1 MNIAA
6 LPMGRWAGVTGT
18 PLFIAGPCAA
28 ESEEQLLETAQR
40 VAAQGVRYFRAGI
53 WKARTRPNSFEGV
66 GETALPWLRAAG
78 VQCGLRTATEVAT
91 PAHVEAAL
99 RHQIDLLWI
108 GARTTVNPF
117 SVQELAA
124 ALRGTTVP
132 VLIKNPTNPDLSLWL
147 GAVERVYSAGVRAL
161 GVIHRGFSVGGQPR
175 FRNAPMWDLVIEMR
189 RTLPGVPILCDPSHI
204 TGRHDLV
211 PEVAQ
216 RAMDLGLD
224 GLMIEAHRCPSQAW
238 SDAAQQV
245 TPERLGEILRQL
257 HIRAPETDDPGFNT
271 RLGELREEIDEVD
284 HDILEVLARRMRIV
298 EQMAECKLAS
308 SVTTFQVARWKTL
321 LDDRMAR
328 AAHLRL
334 DADYVKALYEVIHRE
349 SLRCQSEITSAAA
362 ETDAPVLPPSD

>member
-6 LPMGRWAGVTGT
+6 QPLSQWAGVAGK
-18 PLFIAGPCAA
+18 PLIIAGPCAA
-28 ESEEQLLETAQR
+28 ETEEQLLETAER
-40 VAAQGVRYFRAGI
+40 VAAQGVGYLRAGI
-53 WKARTRPNSFEGV
+53 WKARTRPNSFEGI
-66 GETALPWLRAAG
+66 GEPALPWLRAAG
-78 VQCGLRTATEVAT
+78 IRSGLRTATEVAT
-91 PAHVEAAL
+91 PGHVEAAL

-132 VLIKNPTNPDLSLWL
+132 ILIKNPTNPDLALWL

-161 GVIHRGFSVGGQPR
+161 GVIHRGFSIGGQTR

-189 RTLPGVPILCDPSHI
+189 RTLPGGPILCDPSHI
-204 TGRHDLV
+204 TGRRDLV

-224 GLMIEAHRCPSQAW
+224 GLMIEAHRSPDEAW
-238 SDAAQQV
+238 SDAGQQV

-257 HIRAPETDDPGFNT
+257 HIRVPETDDARFNA
-271 RLGELREEIDEVD
+271 RLGELRHEIDEVD
-284 HDILEVLARRMRIV
+284 QEILEVLARRMRIV

-308 SVTTFQVARWKTL
+308 SVTTFQVARWKAL
-321 LDDRMAR
+321 LDDRMSR

-334 DADYVKALYEVIHRE
+334 DADYVKALYEVIHGE
-349 SLRCQSEITSAAA
+349 SLRCQSEITSASRSVEPAA
-362 ETDAPVLPPSD
+362 SPPD